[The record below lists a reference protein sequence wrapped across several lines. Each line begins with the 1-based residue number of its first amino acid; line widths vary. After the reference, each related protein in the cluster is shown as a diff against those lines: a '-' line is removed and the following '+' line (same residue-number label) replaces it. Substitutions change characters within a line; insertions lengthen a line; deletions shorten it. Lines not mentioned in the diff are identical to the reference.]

1 MRLFAKIS
9 DPDLFLKMIYEAGT
23 AFYSTIKGN
32 EVEAIYFSSNRTIY
46 FKGEMTPA
54 QYENLK
60 AQAYPSE
67 RIFIDEIRGQVEVSQ
82 LMED

>member
-46 FKGEMTPA
+46 FKDEMTPA
-54 QYENLK
+54 QYQNLK
-60 AQAYPSE
+60 AQAYPVETIS
-67 RIFIDEIRGQVEVSQ
+67 IDNTCNQVEISQ
-82 LMED
+82 LMEE

>member
-1 MRLFAKIS
+1 MRLFAKVS
-9 DPDLFLKMIYEAGT
+9 DPDLFLRMLYEAGT
-23 AFYSTIKGN
+23 AFYRPVKKNT
-32 EVEAIYFSSNRTIY
+32 VEAVYFSSNRTIY

-67 RIFIDEIRGQVEVSQ
+67 RIFIDEVRGQVEVSQ

>member
-9 DPDLFLKMIYEAGT
+9 DPDLFLNMIYEAGA
-23 AFYSTIKGN
+23 AFYSTIKDN
-32 EVEAIYFSSNRTIY
+32 QIEDVYFSSNRTIY
-46 FKGEMTPA
+46 FKGEMTPV

-67 RIFIDEIRGQVEVSQ
+67 RIFIDEARGQVEVSQ
-82 LMED
+82 LMEE